1 MYLHKLM
8 QLFLFSFISCVFVS
22 TIALSVQSDETIKET
37 AVSQGKKVSI
47 EYTLTLE
54 DKSVIDSNVDTE
66 PLSFVLGSH
75 EIIPGLE
82 NALEGMKVGESK
94 QVTVKPEDAYGL
106 VNKDAVSEVKKEQV
120 PQDALKVGAVL
131 QGQSPDGKVILA
143 RVVEIKEETVLL
155 DYNHPLAGQTLY
167 FDVKILDVQEEALT
181 PTS

>member
-1 MYLHKLM
+1 MYLHKLLR
-8 QLFLFSFISCVFVS
+8 LFIFSFISCVFIS
-22 TIALSVQSDETIKET
+22 TIAAKAQSDETVTET
-37 AVSQGKKVSI
+37 EISQGKQVSI

-54 DKSVIDSNVDTE
+54 DKSVIDSNVDAE
-66 PLSFVLGSH
+66 PLSFIQGSH

-82 NALEGMKVGESK
+82 NALVGMKAGESK
-94 QVTVKPEDAYGL
+94 KVTVKPEAAYGL

-167 FDVKILDVQEEALT
+167 FDVKILDVQEALT